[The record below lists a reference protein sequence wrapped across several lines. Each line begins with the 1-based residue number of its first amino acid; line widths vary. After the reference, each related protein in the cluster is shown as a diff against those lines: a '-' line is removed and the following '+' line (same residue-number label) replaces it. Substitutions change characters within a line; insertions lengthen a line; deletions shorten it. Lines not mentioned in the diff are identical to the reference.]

1 MSDDP
6 VTRHEFNAFA
16 KLMDER
22 HGSGKEALTLAQRVQ
37 EARFEQV
44 NNLREQVNGERGLYV
59 TQERYDVVTVNIER
73 RVSELERGRAN
84 QSGNTSATYIIF
96 TVVVA
101 ILTMAIGAAGVY
113 FGVHR

>member
-22 HGSGKEALTLAQRVQ
+22 KDAQRDALALAQQ
-37 EARFEQV
+37 ATDARFEQV
-44 NNLREQVNGERGLYV
+44 NNFRAQVTEERGRYV

-73 RVSELERGRAN
+73 RVNELQQWRAN
-84 QSGNTSATYIIF
+84 MAGR
-96 TVVVA
+96 
-101 ILTMAIGAAGVY
+101 MWAIGAAVVLITLIING
-113 FGVHR
+113 FGLYLQGHK